1 MVQVQGTK
9 RDWASDGAR
18 QWAVRHARV
27 SEGAGRGPEGTAA
40 RGQAVGRS
48 PAWLLCAGD
57 GSRAQSAEAGLEME
71 LPGRQPLLPRP

>member
-27 SEGAGRGPEGTAA
+27 SEGEGRGPEGTAA

-48 PAWLLCAGD
+48 FQRRETQVRIHQEG
-57 GSRAQSAEAGLEME
+57 GLDST
-71 LPGRQPLLPRP
+71 